1 MNMQSIMQQA
11 QKMQRDLQKVQK
23 ELEGTNYEGTSSFVK
38 VVLNGKMEVVSIKI
52 DSDESIEKEDMEL
65 LEDMIV
71 SAFKDASKKALADKE
86 KKLGKFGQGM
96 SGLF

>member
-1 MNMQSIMQQA
+1 MNYAYEKQPALRRDFVLCEPGTHNVLSDRLNFIM
-11 QKMQRDLQKVQK
+11 LQ
-23 ELEGTNYEGTSSFVK
+23 LPC
-38 VVLNGKMEVVSIKI
+38 
-52 DSDESIEKEDMEL
+52 IEKDDIEL

-71 SAFKDASKKALADKE
+71 SALKDAQKKATADKE

>member
-1 MNMQSIMQQA
+1 MNMQSIMQKA

-23 ELEGTNYEGTSSFVK
+23 ELESTNYEGTSSFVK